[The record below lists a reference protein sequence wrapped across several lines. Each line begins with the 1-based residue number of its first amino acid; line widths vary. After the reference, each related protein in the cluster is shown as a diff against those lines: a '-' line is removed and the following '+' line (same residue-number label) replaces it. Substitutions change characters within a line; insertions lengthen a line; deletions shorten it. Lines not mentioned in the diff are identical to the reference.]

1 MTVTEKRGPA
11 TALTGGIPV
20 GDVEITVGVHSD
32 EAGTRHAGSALTVL
46 EIANIHEFGAP
57 AAGIPARSF
66 IRGWFAERQ
75 AFIQQTL
82 VSRMRAAVAGKIT
95 AQQALDQMVLAF
107 EGDVKRRIAQRIPP
121 PLAESTIK
129 RKGSSVPL
137 IDSGQL
143 RNAIRAKV
151 EVK

>member
-1 MTVTEKRGPA
+1 MTVTEKRGPPLG
-11 TALTGGIPV
+11 ALPV
-20 GDVEITVGVHSD
+20 GNATITVGVHSD
-32 EAGTRHAGSALTVL
+32 EADHTHGTGEGVTVGD
-46 EIANIHEFGAP
+46 IATFHEFGTQTV
-57 AAGIPARSF
+57 PARSF
-66 IRGWFAERQ
+66 IRGWFDERQ
-75 AFIQQTL
+75 DFIQKTL
-82 VSRMRAAVAGKIT
+82 VSRMRAAVAGHLT
-95 AQQALDQMVLAF
+95 AQQALDQMALAF

-137 IDSGQL
+137 IDTGQL